1 MLKRFVKDTAG
12 ASAVEYGLIVAV
24 LSLAMV
30 GGFGMFSNSLSNM
43 FNYQAGIISNAAANL
58 D

>member
-1 MLKRFVKDTAG
+1 MLKRFVKDIAG

-24 LSLAMV
+24 LSMAVV
-30 GGFGMFSNSLSNM
+30 GGVGMFSNSLENM
-43 FNYQAGIISNAAANL
+43 FDYQAGIISNAAANL